1 MSLYKKNEDQTISVE
16 IEVLEDKR
24 IVFDFCSDCGK
35 FGTIEPIGGFAISP
49 EKLFKILIA
58 QRDSVGEDDQ

>member
-1 MSLYKKNEDQTISVE
+1 MSLYKKKEDQTITVE

-24 IVFDFCSDCGK
+24 IILEFFSDCGK

-49 EKLFKILIA
+49 EKLFKILISHT
-58 QRDSVGEDDQ
+58 DSID